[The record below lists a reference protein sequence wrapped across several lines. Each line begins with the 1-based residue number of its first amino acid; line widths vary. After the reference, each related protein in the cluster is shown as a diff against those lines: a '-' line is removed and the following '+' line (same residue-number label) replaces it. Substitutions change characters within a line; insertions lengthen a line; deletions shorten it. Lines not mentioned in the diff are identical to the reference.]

1 MRCCME
7 GFEERNQ
14 TEDKL
19 ITLTIK
25 DNKMPVTRKIRKTK
39 RTRGSGVTK
48 APLKLKRMTS
58 IKKARKKRK

>member
-1 MRCCME
+1 ME